1 MADGEEGMSVRSVRS
16 DSKRNRGALLQSA
29 GELVRTS
36 GSSVT
41 MNSIAEH
48 AGLSVATAYR
58 HFPSLESVF
67 EAYMFDVAHELR
79 TYSLSLETPGP
90 ELLARVARKWIELCL
105 VHGPATVHMRSRR
118 GYLERLHEG
127 ADYLLAL
134 RDALLR
140 PILLFAESRGLTLG
154 RDGEE
159 RALFLWN
166 ILFDPREIL
175 DLRAQLGLTAAQS
188 TEQLLAAFDGAL
200 TRWAS
205 FS

>member
-1 MADGEEGMSVRSVRS
+1 
-16 DSKRNRGALLQSA
+16 
-29 GELVRTS
+29 
-36 GSSVT
+36 
-41 MNSIAEH
+41 
-48 AGLSVATAYR
+48 
-58 HFPSLESVF
+58 
-67 EAYMFDVAHELR
+67 
-79 TYSLSLETPGP
+79 
-90 ELLARVARKWIELCL
+90 LARVARKWIELCL

>member
-1 MADGEEGMSVRSVRS
+1 LRS
-16 DSKRNRGALLQSA
+16 DGRRNRVALLEAAGAL
-29 GELVRTS
+29 VRES

-41 MNSIAEH
+41 MNAIAES

-58 HFPSLESVF
+58 HFPSLELLF

-79 TYSLSLETPGP
+79 TYSLSLETPGT
-90 ELLARVARKWIELCL
+90 LLLPRVARKWVDLCL

-118 GYLERLHEG
+118 GYLERLHQG

-140 PILLFAESRGLTLG
+140 PIFQAAEAQGLKLEA
-154 RDGEE
+154 RDEE
-159 RALFLWN
+159 SALFLWN

-175 DLRAQLGLTAAQS
+175 DLHSEMGLTASQCA
-188 TEQLLAAFDGAL
+188 ERLLTAFEGSLA
-200 TRWAS
+200 RWTS
-205 FS
+205 DR

>member
-1 MADGEEGMSVRSVRS
+1 MIVRSVRS
-16 DSKRNRGALLQSA
+16 DSKRNRVALLQSA
-29 GELVRTS
+29 GELVRAS
-36 GSSVT
+36 GASVT

-48 AGLSVATAYR
+48 AGLSVGTAYR

-67 EAYMFDVAHELR
+67 EAYMFEVAQELR
-79 TYSLSLETPGP
+79 TCSLGLQIPGP
-90 ELLARVARKWIELCL
+90 ELLPRVAREWVELCL
-105 VHGPATVHMRSRR
+105 IHGPATVHMRSRR

-134 RDALLR
+134 RDALIR
-140 PILLFAESRGLTLG
+140 PILLFAESRGLILS
-154 RDGEE
+154 REGEE

-175 DLRAQLGLTAAQS
+175 DLQAQLGLSAAQS
-188 TEQLLAAFDGAL
+188 TEQLVAAFDGAL

-205 FS
+205 FC